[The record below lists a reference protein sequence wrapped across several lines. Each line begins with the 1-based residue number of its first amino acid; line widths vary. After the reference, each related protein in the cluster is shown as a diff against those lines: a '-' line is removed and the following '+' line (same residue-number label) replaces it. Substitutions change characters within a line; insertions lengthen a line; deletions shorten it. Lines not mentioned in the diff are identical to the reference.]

1 MERDGDD
8 GHDAADVGFCGWVG
22 DDAGG
27 DGEGEAAAGA
37 AADGEEFAGV
47 AAVAGGVLAGLGGFC
62 VVSKVSWSV
71 SGWLGRAINVDV
83 PILARS
89 ENRSVGLGPCVRA
102 RDGSRP
108 TRGCSGRARQQRG
121 RGRPPHQGCR

>member
-1 MERDGDD
+1 VERDGDD
-8 GHDAADVGFCGWVG
+8 GHDAVDVGFGGWVG
-22 DDAGG
+22 DNAGG

-62 VVSKVSWSV
+62 VVSKVE
-71 SGWLGRAINVDV
+71 GRYGRLRSAINADI

-89 ENRSVGLGPCVRA
+89 GNLSVAREPCVRA

-108 TRGCSGRARQQRG
+108 TRGCSGRAQQQRG
-121 RGRPPHQGCR
+121 RERPPHQGCR

>member
-8 GHDAADVGFCGWVG
+8 GHDAADVGFGGWVG

-47 AAVAGGVLAGLGGFC
+47 AAVAGGVLAGLGWFC
-62 VVSKVSWSV
+62 VVSKVGPSV
-71 SGWLGRAINVDV
+71 SGRLREGNQCGHTHFSTFR
-83 PILARS
+83 
-89 ENRSVGLGPCVRA
+89 ESVSWAGAL
-102 RDGSRP
+102 
-108 TRGCSGRARQQRG
+108 CSGARR
-121 RGRPPHQGCR
+121 